1 MAMINM
7 FSRLTHFTTCIS
19 NSVYLLL
26 NNQNIF
32 NLQYVQKNTDL
43 TWEIVPSSNYWI
55 FMWNGLQSITHLIHH
70 NQALFFWTSCK
81 KRKNLHGGHGT
92 RMFICHKITRVLF
105 LDVTVDT
112 FYIALDNYTSNI
124 IFLWSIVIFFFD
136 Q

>member
-1 MAMINM
+1 MGDCSK
-7 FSRLTHFTTCIS
+7 FQ
-19 NSVYLLL
+19 LL
-26 NNQNIF
+26 NF
-32 NLQYVQKNTDL
+32 HVKWL
-43 TWEIVPSSNYWI
+43 T
-55 FMWNGLQSITHLIHH
+55 ITHLIHH

-124 IFLWSIVIFFFD
+124 IFH
-136 Q
+136 